1 MRNIDA
7 TDLIRRRAYEI
18 WESEGRP
25 HGRHVVH
32 WLLAENEIRE
42 LSNVAQEP
50 VPPVKR
56 PGKTARKTAPASKSA
71 SKSSRRQTSRA

>member
-7 TDLIRRRAYEI
+7 TDLIRRRAYQI
-18 WESEGRP
+18 WECEGPP

-32 WLLAENEIRE
+32 WLLAESEIRE
-42 LSNVAQEP
+42 LSNIAQEP

-56 PGKTARKTAPASKSA
+56 GEKTTRKTAPASKSA